1 MVRQDA
7 AYRGRS
13 DKFDPFESLI
23 GSRAILGEDQA
34 SNEWKVGIRTWAP
47 PCSSGFRTLTPTA
60 IRRVFSCA

>member
-47 PCSSGFRTLTPTA
+47 PCFIRVSDTGTDCDTP
-60 IRRVFSCA
+60 RFFMR